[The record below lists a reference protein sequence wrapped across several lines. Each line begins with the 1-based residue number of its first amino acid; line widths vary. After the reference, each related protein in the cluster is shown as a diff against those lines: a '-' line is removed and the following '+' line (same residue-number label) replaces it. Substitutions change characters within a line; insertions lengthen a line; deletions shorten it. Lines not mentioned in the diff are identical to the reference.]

1 VLDNIGDILTIAMSD
16 NARTLRIQTAPAT
29 GAIAILPDHLPI
41 STGEPSVVF
50 LDKHVNSVHPKL
62 RTLQPTYSN
71 EEGKFIEPG
80 RRALEA
86 IQETEEMRRRKDLFL
101 AAVTKFETSG
111 KGVKSKVRL
120 DSSTVHRWEDVI
132 AELNRIQDDYNNVK
146 QKGMLGSI
154 RDVLR
159 RFKKHRSPCEQWLKV
174 YALLSFSV
182 NLCIR
187 SLANS

>member
-29 GAIAILPDHLPI
+29 GAIAILPDHLPT

-120 DSSTVHRWEDVI
+120 DSSTVHQWEDVI
-132 AELNRIQDDYNNVK
+132 TELNRIQDDYNNVK

-159 RFKKHRSPCEQWLKV
+159 RFKKYRSPCEQWLKV
-174 YALLSFSV
+174 YTLSSVPV
-182 NLCIR
+182 NLCTIV
-187 SLANS
+187 S

>member
-16 NARTLRIQTAPAT
+16 NARALNAKTATAT
-29 GAIAILPDHLPI
+29 GAIPILPDVLPT

-62 RTLQPTYSN
+62 RRLQPTYSN
-71 EEGKFIEPG
+71 EEGKFIQPG

-86 IQETEEMRRRKDLFL
+86 IQETNEMRRQKDLFL
-101 AAVTKFETSG
+101 AAVTKFESSG

-120 DSSTVHRWEDVI
+120 DSSTVHQWEDVI
-132 AELNRIQDDYNNVK
+132 VELNSIQDVYNDVK
-146 QKGMLGSI
+146 HKGMFGNI

-159 RFKKHRSPCEQWLKV
+159 QFKKYRSPCEQWLKV
-174 YALLSFSV
+174 YAPPSVSV
-182 NLCIR
+182 NLCAIA
-187 SLANS
+187 S